1 MNFWSHRFS
10 QNTNQY
16 SFFSVLT
23 KPPYVVRGDGNRNF
37 GIKVDIFFKG
47 MNEKDSAK
55 KITKQY
61 PLILC
66 PSLEALSSGKKANL
80 KREKTYTQRKLIT
93 ISHKDPSVIKGLVKG
108 KQNIL
113 TKFWKYL
120 FDVLTMVFLTKSP
133 GKGHSYTSSEN
144 VLVAHEM
151 EIFRPKFKNLTIS
164 IRFL

>member
-1 MNFWSHRFS
+1 M
-10 QNTNQY
+10 
-16 SFFSVLT
+16 T
-23 KPPYVVRGDGNRNF
+23 KPPYVVRGDGNSNF

-66 PSLEALSSGKKANL
+66 PSLEAFSSGKKANL

-113 TKFWKYL
+113 TKF
-120 FDVLTMVFLTKSP
+120 
-133 GKGHSYTSSEN
+133 
-144 VLVAHEM
+144 
-151 EIFRPKFKNLTIS
+151 
-164 IRFL
+164 

>member
-1 MNFWSHRFS
+1 
-10 QNTNQY
+10 
-16 SFFSVLT
+16 
-23 KPPYVVRGDGNRNF
+23 
-37 GIKVDIFFKG
+37 

-108 KQNIL
+108 KQNKL

-120 FDVLTMVFLTKSP
+120 FDVFKMVFSTKSP
-133 GKGHSYTSSEN
+133 GKVHSYTASEN
-144 VLVAHEM
+144 VLVVS
-151 EIFRPKFKNLTIS
+151 RGGKFQTRI
-164 IRFL
+164 